1 MNKKQYNF
9 IKNNFIP
16 AIKNLG
22 YELQHENSEL
32 LKFSY
37 NKILIFSFFIHKD
50 FIQGICIYNG
60 IEKKMFHIE
69 NLYLLDVNPRYMERL
84 KRSTSQFY
92 YDNIEEFIGIF
103 NCFYDLVSR
112 NTFSIEQNGI
122 HLLMEKM
129 EYNKSQYNEQ
139 HKNLSD
145 KEKILMKVN
154 RITDWNENVRFTE
167 SDLIL

>member
-37 NKILIFSFFIHKD
+37 NKILILSFFIHKN

-69 NLYLLDVNPRYMERL
+69 NLCLL
-84 KRSTSQFY
+84 
-92 YDNIEEFIGIF
+92 
-103 NCFYDLVSR
+103 
-112 NTFSIEQNGI
+112 
-122 HLLMEKM
+122 
-129 EYNKSQYNEQ
+129 
-139 HKNLSD
+139 
-145 KEKILMKVN
+145 
-154 RITDWNENVRFTE
+154 WNV
-167 SDLIL
+167 

>member
-69 NLYLLDVNPRYMERL
+69 NLYLLDNDNVVI
-84 KRSTSQFY
+84 
-92 YDNIEEFIGIF
+92 DNINFIGLTIPIEYYEEKSKSKD
-103 NCFYDLVSR
+103 FYKCLKHIK
-112 NTFSIEQNGI
+112 T
-122 HLLMEKM
+122 
-129 EYNKSQYNEQ
+129 Y
-139 HKNLSD
+139 KNYTL
-145 KEKILMKVN
+145 
-154 RITDWNENVRFTE
+154 RI
-167 SDLIL
+167 SDLASNNGRKSDSIKDIKFLTKKSDFICCNCASYIV